1 MLRLIRVSGN
11 SLLPE
16 YEHGDFVLIA
26 KIPILIPQPEKGDLI
41 VFNQPGYGRLI
52 KIVSERLPNDRGY
65 LVTGTQVDSVDSRQ
79 FGAVRKDAILGKVIW
94 HIRRPKRNGQ
104 DISAE

>member
-26 KIPILIPQPEKGDLI
+26 KIPFLIARPDKGDLI

-52 KIVSERLPNDRGY
+52 KLVEQRLSDSRGY
-65 LVTGTQVDSVDSRQ
+65 LVTGTQADSVDSRQ
-79 FGAVRKDAILGKVIW
+79 FGAVKEKDILGKVIW
-94 HIRRPKRNGQ
+94 HIRRPERDDQ
-104 DISAE
+104 DISAK